1 MASPQSIWLCYTHL
15 GPIQTPPQPVGS
27 SSKAEDGVELLLK
40 KPKFELLDKEGQKAP
55 TFTAE
60 AFFFTVLMLLGAAHV
75 PLPQMGR
82 ALSRIP
88 HLRGALRWFWY
99 VRDCKGRTP
108 ERKALSGGRTSV
120 TSSQTGATQLCITQG
135 VTCSVPLLA
144 AGMSLLGSQGLS
156 AG

>member
-15 GPIQTPPQPVGS
+15 GPNQTPPQPVGS

-40 KPKFELLDKEGQKAP
+40 KPKFELIDKEGQNAP

-60 AFFFTVLMLLGAAHV
+60 AFFFTVLMLLGAAQV

-82 ALSRIP
+82 APCRIP

-108 ERKALSGGRTSV
+108 RGKL
-120 TSSQTGATQLCITQG
+120 
-135 VTCSVPLLA
+135 
-144 AGMSLLGSQGLS
+144 
-156 AG
+156 

>member
-1 MASPQSIWLCYTHL
+1 MASPQSIWLCYSHL

-27 SSKAEDGVELLLK
+27 SSKAEDGVELPLK
-40 KPKFELLDKEGQKAP
+40 KPELELLDKQDQKAP

-60 AFFFTVLMLLGAAHV
+60 AFFFTVLMLLGAAQV
-75 PLPQMGR
+75 PLPQMGQ
-82 ALSRIP
+82 APSRIP
-88 HLRGALRWFWY
+88 HLRGALRWFWC

-120 TSSQTGATQLCITQG
+120 TSSQTGATRLHITQG
-135 VTCSVPLLA
+135 VTCSIPLLA
-144 AGMSLLGSQGLS
+144 AGTSLPGSRGLS